1 MKSTLFFSNFPI
13 GSKRVEKI
21 EKKVYTYVDFHNQT
35 KSTFDKLYRVD
46 TRDYPEIALREAL
59 LNLLALLQLT
69 EY

>member
-1 MKSTLFFSNFPI
+1 M
-13 GSKRVEKI
+13 
-21 EKKVYTYVDFHNQT
+21 YTYVDFHNQT

-69 EY
+69 DWVTRKMHTKTTLKCHIFMLQYNK

>member
-1 MKSTLFFSNFPI
+1 M
-13 GSKRVEKI
+13 
-21 EKKVYTYVDFHNQT
+21 YTYVDVHNQT